1 MSSPTQEEITYFKEQ
16 KLIIAK
22 TFLSRGLSVLPT
34 MAGKKP
40 LGEWKKFQSEKMRFE
55 DVQIYFNSDNVEG
68 IGIICGEVS
77 GNLEVIDVD
86 CKYDTTGR
94 LWYNLQD
101 MIADHLLK
109 VWESFVIFET
119 VNKGYH
125 IYYRCEEIAGNQKL
139 AQRQTTEEEKEQTY
153 QKEIEKGAT
162 EERARKAAD
171 QDKIRVLIETRGEG
185 GYVVA
190 PPSPGYTNV
199 GTFKTDKI
207 PTITKDEREC
217 LLAICRSFDETP
229 LTPPTE
235 YKAIHEKTEW
245 PGLSPFDDYN
255 SQADVVSL
263 LVSNGW
269 AVVKQSGDRIH
280 LKRPGKTDSETS
292 ANYLVSK
299 RLFYVFSSSTC
310 FDAGRAYNPV
320 KVYSILECNG
330 DDSEASKRLYDAGY
344 GDRRTSINRVTTK
357 RVSAVI
363 QPKIDLLPIDG
374 MPEFIR
380 EFIATCSDVFRTPRD
395 YWAGSV
401 IMATALGIGNKIEL
415 KTKYQ
420 NVPILWM
427 NLIGDVS
434 SGKTEAQDF
443 CIKPFERMDSLAA
456 EQFKKEYL
464 LFENIESMG
473 VKERREQGVERMQKP
488 VCFQYI
494 VKDATPEAL
503 NVVHSVNQR
512 GLLISRDELK
522 GWIDDFGRY
531 SKSGEQSNM
540 LSSYNRIRMVTN
552 RKGGGKD
559 SVLDIPEPCILVFGG
574 MQPDLI
580 PTLAADHREENGFLA
595 RFCNVYPDRAEKPTY
610 NKNVVPGTLKQLWDD
625 YIAKLTRLIK
635 DEITLSFE
643 AEKLYSEWYSL
654 NCKKSDNEESGYLKG
669 VFGKLDIIALRLSIV
684 VYGMNLLTGREYSKQ
699 INQDEMRA
707 ALNIT
712 EYFRVT
718 ALKVYHKL
726 FDYRNGTVNKKDLIK
741 YLSSLGNSQ
750 NEIAEVVK
758 VSQQYV
764 NKILNES

>member
-34 MAGKKP
+34 IAGKKP
-40 LGEWKKFQSEKMRFE
+40 LGEWKKFQFEKMRFE
-55 DVQIYFNSDNVEG
+55 DVQNYFNNDNVEG
-68 IGIICGEVS
+68 IGILCGKVS

-86 CKYDTTGR
+86 CKYDKTKR
-94 LWYNLQD
+94 LFENLSD
-101 MIADHLLK
+101 SIYDHLPQVL
-109 VWESFVIFET
+109 ESFVIVKT

-139 AQRQTTEEEKEQTY
+139 ASNEDRT
-153 QKEIEKGAT
+153 
-162 EERARKAAD
+162 
-171 QDKIRVLIETRGEG
+171 VLIETRGEG
-185 GYVVA
+185 GYVIA
-190 PPSPGYTNV
+190 PPSPGYKNV
-199 GTFKTDKI
+199 GTFKTDNI
-207 PTITKDEREC
+207 PIITKEQRKC
-217 LLAICRSFDETP
+217 LLAICHSFDEVP
-229 LTPPTE
+229 PTPPQE
-235 YKAIHEKTEW
+235 YRTIHENKEW
-245 PGLSPFDDYN
+245 NGLGSFDDYN
-255 SQADVVSL
+255 HRADVVSL
-263 LVSNGW
+263 LRSHGW
-269 AVVKQSGDRIH
+269 TEVKQTGDKIH
-280 LKRPGKTDSETS
+280 LKRPGKTDSYTS
-292 ANYLVSK
+292 GNFHITK

-310 FDAGRAYNPV
+310 FDPGRAYNPV
-320 KVYSILECNG
+320 QVYTMLECDNDYSI
-330 DDSEASKRLYDAGY
+330 ASKQLYDAGY
-344 GDRRTSINRVTTK
+344 GERRITTSKADTK
-357 RVSAVI
+357 SQAPVK
-363 QPKIDLLPIDG
+363 QPKMDLLPIDG
-374 MPEFIR
+374 MPKFIIEFIT
-380 EFIATCSDVFRTPRD
+380 TCSDIYRTPRD

-401 IMATALGIGNKIEL
+401 LMATALGIGNKIEL
-415 KTKYQ
+415 ITKYQ

-464 LFENIESMG
+464 LFENIESMR
-473 VKERREQGVERMQKP
+473 VKERKEQGVERMQKP

-552 RKGGGKD
+552 RKGGGID

-610 NKNVVPGTLKQLWDD
+610 NKNVVPGALKKRWDD

-643 AEKLYSEWYSL
+643 AEKLYSDWYSL

-699 INQDEMRA
+699 INQDEMQT

-712 EYFRVT
+712 EYFRAT
-718 ALKVYHKL
+718 ALKVFHKL
-726 FDYRNGTVNKKDLIK
+726 FDCRNGSPNKKDVIK
-741 YLSSLGNSQ
+741 LLSSLGNSQ

-758 VSQQYV
+758 VSQQYI
-764 NKILNES
+764 NKILNER